1 MMIEL
6 KPEHQSTIDLAI
18 RSGACQDP
26 AEALDQAFEILREQL
41 DCEDWLKDQREAI
54 AAKIATGF
62 AQSER
67 GEMMDGDEALE
78 MLRRRRAE
86 RPPAVG

>member
-1 MMIEL
+1 MIEL

-18 RSGACQDP
+18 RSRAYQDP
-26 AEALDQAFEILREQL
+26 AEVLDQAFEIIREQL
-41 DCEDWLKDQREAI
+41 DCEDWLTDQRDAM

-62 AQSER
+62 GQSER
-67 GEMMDGDEALE
+67 GEMMDGDQALE

-86 RPPAVG
+86 RTPSAG

>member
-1 MMIEL
+1 MIIEL

-18 RSGACQDP
+18 RSGAYQDP
-26 AEALDQAFEILREQL
+26 TEVLDQAFEIIREQL
-41 DCEDWLKDQREAI
+41 ECEDWLTDQREAI
-54 AAKIATGF
+54 EAKIATGF

-67 GEMMDGDEALE
+67 GEMMDGDEALA

-86 RPPAVG
+86 RPPTAG